1 MEKKLTGADIKFTAE
16 ELVPYIERVGKD
28 LEKKVS
34 AAKAELGDRYDHKNR
49 IEEMYRKFGDP
60 ARVPEKFAEEFI
72 LIVKKKST
80 LPAAVRNP
88 VTDVCNAALNQLFF
102 DKLKE
107 MAEEKKKEEK
117 AEG

>member
-1 MEKKLTGADIKFTAE
+1 MEKKLTGADIKFTLE
-16 ELVPYIERVGKD
+16 ELIPYIKRVGKD
-28 LEKKVS
+28 LADKVRT
-34 AAKAELGDRYDHKNR
+34 AKNELGDRYNYKNH

-60 ARVPEKFAEEFI
+60 ARVPAKFAEECM

-102 DKLKE
+102 DKLKK
-107 MAEEKKKEEK
+107 MGEEKKKEEK
-117 AEG
+117 SEG